1 MERDELIETSNVAA
15 FFRSSSLRDTFLA
28 KEKLH
33 STHMHHWLFPPNALP
48 AEVKAAV
55 VLALQLL
62 HLSFECIFIYSIIS
76 NIDWEYIPAIR

>member
-1 MERDELIETSNVAA
+1 MEQHELIETLNVSA
-15 FFRSSSLRDTFLA
+15 FFRSSSLRDTFLT

-55 VLALQLL
+55 VLTLQLL
-62 HLSFECIFIYSIIS
+62 HLSLSNHKLPFSIHS
-76 NIDWEYIPAIR
+76 